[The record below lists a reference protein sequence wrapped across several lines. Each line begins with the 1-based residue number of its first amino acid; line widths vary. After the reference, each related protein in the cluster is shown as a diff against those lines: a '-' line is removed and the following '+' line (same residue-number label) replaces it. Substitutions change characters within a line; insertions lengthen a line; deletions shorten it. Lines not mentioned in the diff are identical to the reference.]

1 MIISAK
7 PSIVT
12 QPMPI
17 AYPCLDSNLIPAIA
31 NKIAKVR
38 RAAAKTMNII
48 IVMGLWPKA
57 MILNRVAR

>member
-1 MIISAK
+1 
-7 PSIVT
+7 
-12 QPMPI
+12 MPT

-48 IVMGLWPKA
+48 NAIGLWPKA
-57 MILNRVAR
+57 MILNRALLATW